1 MERLEDS
8 SHGFCLGG
16 ICRTANLVPED
27 TNPLGRSSLLGTL
40 LSGAYSFMRLRRA
53 PQPPGSRI
61 ELATIGGQVGVSV
74 GCHEKQSSGLS
85 AIIPV
90 LQLPRLACEAV
101 KVITD
106 NRIEELGLKVGETA
120 YAVIKASNVMVGADH

>member
-1 MERLEDS
+1 M
-8 SHGFCLGG
+8 GFVAPLISYPRTRTPLGG
-16 ICRTANLVPED
+16 RLCLAHCFLSRT
-27 TNPLGRSSLLGTL
+27 
-40 LSGAYSFMRLRRA
+40 LSCDFAARHSRLD
-53 PQPPGSRI
+53 SRI

>member
-1 MERLEDS
+1 MGGHPCLAHCFLARTLSCDFAARHSRLD
-8 SHGFCLGG
+8 
-16 ICRTANLVPED
+16 P
-27 TNPLGRSSLLGTL
+27 
-40 LSGAYSFMRLRRA
+40 
-53 PQPPGSRI
+53 RI
-61 ELATIGGQVGVSV
+61 ELATIGGQGQVGVSV

-120 YAVIKASNVMVGADH
+120 YAVIKASNVMVSADH

>member
-1 MERLEDS
+1 MGSRL
-8 SHGFCLGG
+8 CLAY
-16 ICRTANLVPED
+16 CFLART
-27 TNPLGRSSLLGTL
+27 
-40 LSGAYSFMRLRRA
+40 LSCDFAARHNRLD
-53 PQPPGSRI
+53 PRI

-90 LQLPRLACEAV
+90 LQLPRLACEVV

-120 YAVIKASNVMVGADH
+120 YAVIKASNVIVGADH